1 MFPSARGIISLR
13 VSFVFV
19 SAFRIQYSRN
29 SASGK
34 QDNAKTRR
42 KQSRT
47 ISNVLM
53 YATKLTHYSNVQK
66 LCLLTNKQKKY
77 NCFRVKMCDSDLV
90 VERDRLLL
98 CSSCFDPVYRVSF
111 VCAVRGLENSR
122 CITAKQASK
131 LQTPYAHCIII
142 TKRDAEISD
151 TIQAS
156 IVSTIAPHPID
167 LQSFYRVVG
176 VHLLVVVMLVAY
188 ILTGR
193 VQRAETRGTTQNR
206 QRTCKHW
213 TYK

>member
-53 YATKLTHYSNVQK
+53 YATKLTHYTNVQK

-98 CSSCFDPVYRVSF
+98 CSSCFDPVYRVSL
-111 VCAVRGLENSR
+111 CVRCVGWK
-122 CITAKQASK
+122 THDA
-131 LQTPYAHCIII
+131 LQRNKHRNYRRRT
-142 TKRDAEISD
+142 R
-151 TIQAS
+151 
-156 IVSTIAPHPID
+156 IV
-167 LQSFYRVVG
+167 
-176 VHLLVVVMLVAY
+176 
-188 ILTGR
+188 
-193 VQRAETRGTTQNR
+193 
-206 QRTCKHW
+206 
-213 TYK
+213 